1 MTIREVI
8 FTRDSPAL
16 LFKQTFVFVRTCSFQ
31 MDGINSGRISFCV
44 RVNVNHYVV
53 VLRVNYL
60 VRTSCSFFLFF
71 V

>member
-1 MTIREVI
+1 
-8 FTRDSPAL
+8 
-16 LFKQTFVFVRTCSFQ
+16 

-60 VRTSCSFFLFF
+60 VRTSCSFFCSSCEI
-71 V
+71 